1 MKAYFESERVTK
13 NAVRFKEV
21 LKSDLDEPRIGT
33 LYMKKSTL
41 REMGWK
47 EGQRLQ
53 VSVDIMEF

>member
-13 NAVRFKEV
+13 NAVRFKEME
-21 LKSDLDEPRIGT
+21 SDREEPQIGT